1 MLTIENI
8 QKLKGCKVAAACMVW
23 KILATKELDYN
34 SENIYSIVLT
44 TYPDNIHRIHLY
56 LDREL
61 KDGDYHIDS
70 SLRKGIK
77 KAVERQDMV
86 DVYNFLRLIKK
97 EIERGLC

>member
-8 QKLKGCKVAAACMVW
+8 HKLEGCKVAAACMVW
-23 KILATKELDYN
+23 KVFRIKELDYN
-34 SENIYSIVLT
+34 SENIYSIVLR

-61 KDGDYHIDS
+61 KDGQYYLTS
-70 SLRKGIK
+70 SKSDIMR
-77 KAVERQDMV
+77 AVERQDMV

-97 EIERGLC
+97 EIEREIC

>member
-8 QKLKGCKVAAACMVW
+8 QKLKGCKVGANGMVW

-34 SENIYSIVLT
+34 SENIYSIVLK

-61 KDGDYHIDS
+61 KDGQYYLTS
-70 SLRKGIK
+70 SKSDIMRI
-77 KAVERQDMV
+77 VERQDMV

-97 EIERGLC
+97 EIEYE

>member
-8 QKLKGCKVAAACMVW
+8 HKLEGCKVAAACMVW
-23 KILATKELDYN
+23 KVLRIKELDYN
-34 SENIYSIVLT
+34 SENIYSIVLR

-61 KDGDYHIDS
+61 KDGQYYLTS
-70 SLRKGIK
+70 SKSDIK
-77 KAVERQDMV
+77 RVVERQDMV

-97 EIERGLC
+97 EIERALC

>member
-8 QKLKGCKVAAACMVW
+8 QKLKGCKVGANGMVW

-34 SENIYSIVLT
+34 SENIYSIVLR

-56 LDREL
+56 LEREL
-61 KDGDYHIDS
+61 KDGDYHIHS
-70 SLRKGIK
+70 SLRKSIK
-77 KAVERQDMV
+77 KVVERQDMV
-86 DVYNFLRLIKK
+86 DVYNFLRFIKK

>member
-8 QKLKGCKVAAACMVW
+8 QKLKGCKVGANGMVW
-23 KILATKELDYN
+23 KILQTKELDYN

-61 KDGDYHIDS
+61 KDGEYHMTS
-70 SLRKGIK
+70 SKSDIMRV
-77 KAVERQDMV
+77 VERQDMV

-97 EIERGLC
+97 EIERAVC

>member
-8 QKLKGCKVAAACMVW
+8 QKLKGCKVGANGMVW

-34 SENIYSIVLT
+34 SENIYSIVLR

-61 KDGDYHIDS
+61 KDGQYYLTS
-70 SLRKGIK
+70 SKSDIMRI
-77 KAVERQDMV
+77 VERQDMV
-86 DVYNFLRLIKK
+86 DVYSFLRLIKK
-97 EIERGLC
+97 EIERAIC

>member
-8 QKLKGCKVAAACMVW
+8 QKLKGCKVGANGMVW
-23 KILATKELDYN
+23 KILRTNQMDFN
-34 SENIYSIVLT
+34 SENIYSIVLR

-61 KDGDYHIDS
+61 KDGDYHIHS
-70 SLRKGIK
+70 SKSNIK
-77 KAVERQDMV
+77 IVVERQDMV

-97 EIERGLC
+97 EIERAVS

>member
-8 QKLKGCKVAAACMVW
+8 HKLEGCKVAAACMVW
-23 KILATKELDYN
+23 KVLRIKELDYN
-34 SENIYSIVLT
+34 SENIYSIVLR

-61 KDGDYHIDS
+61 KDGQYYLTS
-70 SLRKGIK
+70 SKSDIMRV
-77 KAVERQDMV
+77 VERQDMV

-97 EIERGLC
+97 EIERALC

>member
-8 QKLKGCKVAAACMVW
+8 QKLKGCKVGANGMVW

-34 SENIYSIVLT
+34 SENIYSIVLK

-61 KDGDYHIDS
+61 KDGQYYLTS
-70 SLRKGIK
+70 SKSDIMRV
-77 KAVERQDMV
+77 VERQDMV
-86 DVYNFLRLIKK
+86 DVYSFLRLIKK
-97 EIERGLC
+97 L

>member
-8 QKLKGCKVAAACMVW
+8 HKLEGCKVAAACMVW

-34 SENIYSIVLT
+34 SENIYSIVLR

-61 KDGDYHIDS
+61 KDGQYYLTS
-70 SLRKGIK
+70 SKSDIMR
-77 KAVERQDMV
+77 AVERQDMV
-86 DVYNFLRLIKK
+86 DVYTFLRLIKK
-97 EIERGLC
+97 EINRALC

>member
-8 QKLKGCKVAAACMVW
+8 HKLEGCKVAAACMVW
-23 KILATKELDYN
+23 KILRAKVFDNN

-44 TYPDNIHRIHLY
+44 TYPDNIHRIHFY

-61 KDGDYHIDS
+61 KDGQYYLTS
-70 SLRKGIK
+70 SKSDIMRV
-77 KAVERQDMV
+77 VERQDMV

-97 EIERGLC
+97 EIERVVC

>member
-8 QKLKGCKVAAACMVW
+8 QKLKGLKVGANGMVW
-23 KILATKELDYN
+23 KILQTKELDYN
-34 SENIYSIVLT
+34 SENIYSIVLR

-61 KDGDYHIDS
+61 KDGDYHIHS
-70 SLRKGIK
+70 SKSDIMRV
-77 KAVERQDMV
+77 VERQDMV

-97 EIERGLC
+97 EIERAVC

>member
-8 QKLKGCKVAAACMVW
+8 QKLEGCKVAAACMVW
-23 KILATKELDYN
+23 KIFATKELDYN

-61 KDGDYHIDS
+61 KDGQYHLTS
-70 SLRKGIK
+70 SKSDIMRV
-77 KAVERQDMV
+77 VERQDMV

-97 EIERGLC
+97 EIERALC

>member
-8 QKLKGCKVAAACMVW
+8 QKLKGCKVAAASMVW
-23 KILATKELDYN
+23 KVLRTKEFDYN

-44 TYPDNIHRIHLY
+44 TYPDNIGRIHLY

-61 KDGDYHIDS
+61 KDGQYHMTS
-70 SLRKGIK
+70 SKSDIMR
-77 KAVERQDMV
+77 AVERQDMV

-97 EIERGLC
+97 EIERAIC

>member
-8 QKLKGCKVAAACMVW
+8 QKLKGCKVGANGMVW

-34 SENIYSIVLT
+34 SENIYSIVLR

-61 KDGDYHIDS
+61 KDGQYHLTS
-70 SLRKGIK
+70 SKSDIMRI
-77 KAVERQDMV
+77 VERQDMV
-86 DVYNFLRLIKK
+86 DVYSFLRLIKK
-97 EIERGLC
+97 ELEREIC

>member
-8 QKLKGCKVAAACMVW
+8 HKLEGCKVAAACMVW
-23 KILATKELDYN
+23 KVLRIKELDYN

-61 KDGDYHIDS
+61 KDGQYYLTS
-70 SLRKGIK
+70 SKSDIMR
-77 KAVERQDMV
+77 AVERQDMV

-97 EIERGLC
+97 EIERAIC

>member
-8 QKLKGCKVAAACMVW
+8 QKLKGCKVGANGMVW

-34 SENIYSIVLT
+34 SENIYSIVLR

-61 KDGDYHIDS
+61 KDGQYHLTS
-70 SLRKGIK
+70 SKSDIMRV
-77 KAVERQDMV
+77 VERKDMV

-97 EIERGLC
+97 EIERALC

>member
-8 QKLKGCKVAAACMVW
+8 QKLKGCKVAAASMVW
-23 KILATKELDYN
+23 KILRTKEFDFP
-34 SENIYSIVLT
+34 SENIYSIVLR

-56 LDREL
+56 LERQL
-61 KDGDYHIDS
+61 KDGDYHIYS
-70 SLRKGIK
+70 SEGNIK

-97 EIERGLC
+97 EIERAVC

>member
-8 QKLKGCKVAAACMVW
+8 QKLEGCKVGANGMVW

-34 SENIYSIVLT
+34 SENIYSIVLI

-61 KDGDYHIDS
+61 KDGQYYLTS
-70 SLRKGIK
+70 SKSDIMRV
-77 KAVERQDMV
+77 VERQDMV

-97 EIERGLC
+97 EINRALC

>member
-8 QKLKGCKVAAACMVW
+8 QKLKGLKVGANGKVW
-23 KILATKELDYN
+23 KILRTNQMDFN
-34 SENIYSIVLT
+34 SENIYSIVLR

-61 KDGDYHIDS
+61 KDGDYHIHS
-70 SLRKGIK
+70 SKSNIK
-77 KAVERQDMV
+77 IAVERQDMV

-97 EIERGLC
+97 EIERALC